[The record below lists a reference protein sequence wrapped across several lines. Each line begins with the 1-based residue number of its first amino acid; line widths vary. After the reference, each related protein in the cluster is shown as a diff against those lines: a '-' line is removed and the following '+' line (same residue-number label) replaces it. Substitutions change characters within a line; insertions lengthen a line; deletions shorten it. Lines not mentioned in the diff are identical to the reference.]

1 MVKCNK
7 CSKLINKKN
16 PGIQCNKCSKW
27 LHCVCASISAEQLN
41 ALYTTDCVDWKCRSC
56 AGSTQLKRISCI
68 MPDSEDEENTTTE
81 IPSSTQNKITQ
92 QILSDIRREVREI
105 IRNELQTTLQFLS
118 DKVDDYEQKIKEYEN
133 SNKRIEHYCND
144 LQNKCKNLDLKNE
157 VLEQKINQLEQS
169 QLSNVVEVC
178 GVTESEKENTKSIVD
193 AICNKLQ
200 LQSDSIINAYRKR
213 KPKVGTGVKNNL
225 STITVTLREGF
236 RDQWIDA
243 AKTKDIRGMDM
254 GMAENNKIYLR
265 EPLTPFTSYL
275 LWKTK
280 QELKFTEICKFV
292 WCKRGTIMVRKEEKE
307 KIYIVRSEK
316 DISRLSAEFK
326 NE

>member
-16 PGIQCNKCSKW
+16 PGIQCNKCSKS
-27 LHCVCASISAEQLN
+27 LHCVCASISTEQLN

-56 AGSTQLKRISCI
+56 AGSTPQKRISCI

-133 SNKRIEHYCND
+133 SNKRIEHHCKD

-157 VLEQKINQLEQS
+157 VLNK
-169 QLSNVVEVC
+169 
-178 GVTESEKENTKSIVD
+178 KSINSRNHN
-193 AICNKLQ
+193 CLM
-200 LQSDSIINAYRKR
+200 LLRY
-213 KPKVGTGVKNNL
+213 VG
-225 STITVTLREGF
+225 
-236 RDQWIDA
+236 
-243 AKTKDIRGMDM
+243 
-254 GMAENNKIYLR
+254 
-265 EPLTPFTSYL
+265 
-275 LWKTK
+275 
-280 QELKFTEICKFV
+280 
-292 WCKRGTIMVRKEEKE
+292 
-307 KIYIVRSEK
+307 
-316 DISRLSAEFK
+316 
-326 NE
+326 

>member
-1 MVKCNK
+1 
-7 CSKLINKKN
+7 
-16 PGIQCNKCSKW
+16 
-27 LHCVCASISAEQLN
+27 
-41 ALYTTDCVDWKCRSC
+41 
-56 AGSTQLKRISCI
+56 

-118 DKVDDYEQKIKEYEN
+118 DKVDDYY
-133 SNKRIEHYCND
+133 
-144 LQNKCKNLDLKNE
+144 LKNE
-157 VLEQKINQLEQS
+157 FLEQKINQLEQS

-200 LQSDSIINAYRKR
+200 LQPDSIINAYRKR
-213 KPKVGTGVKNNL
+213 KPKVGTGVKSNL

-243 AKTKDIRGMDM
+243 AKIKDIRGMDM

-280 QELKFTEICKFV
+280 QELKFTELCKFV
-292 WCKRGTIMVRKEEKE
+292 WCKRGNIMVRKEEKE